1 MQKPFHFCFS
11 SPGEVLFRDEEDH
24 IYYFNAYAQALF
36 ATGSKSMADC
46 EMSNHCH
53 HVILSERPARAA
65 AILRISYTKYYNHKY
80 FRSGPL
86 GEKGV
91 FLRELDGNA
100 QLVVALSYVL
110 RQPVHHGVSHS
121 PFNYPFSSINCY
133 FREELGK
140 NEIVR
145 CVPDAMVASYLPRR
159 AAIPPTFKMGYNG
172 MFKRESVT
180 EHRLTELQYGTYGT
194 FSFYMTRRSSEQWR
208 EEQLRNNAGVQPL
221 VLGDIE
227 EGLLAHDPEGAASLR
242 TMQSNESKKFLL
254 PANDDLA
261 LCKIIDRT
269 VLHEFRLPSV
279 YQLADGQ
286 RAKLAQRLLTQHHAH
301 MDQIRRCLYFK

>member
-1 MQKPFHFCFS
+1 MRKPCS
-11 SPGEVLFRDEEDH
+11 
-24 IYYFNAYAQALF
+24 
-36 ATGSKSMADC
+36 
-46 EMSNHCH
+46 
-53 HVILSERPARAA
+53 RPAPRAWRTA
-65 AILRISYTKYYNHKY
+65 KCPTIATMSSCLNVRPGPPPSSEFHTQNTITTSISEVV
-80 FRSGPL
+80 L
-86 GEKGV
+86 WEKRGV
-91 FLRELDGNA
+91 FLRELNGNA

-140 NEIVR
+140 NEIVH
-145 CVPDAMVASYLPRR
+145 CIPDAMIASYLPRR
-159 AAIPPTFKMGYNG
+159 ATIPPRFKMGYNG
-172 MFKRESVT
+172 MFTRESVT

-261 LCKIIDRT
+261 LCKIIDRI
-269 VLHEFRLPSV
+269 VLHEFRLSSV

-286 RAKLAQRLLTQHHAH
+286 RAKLAQCLLTRHHAH